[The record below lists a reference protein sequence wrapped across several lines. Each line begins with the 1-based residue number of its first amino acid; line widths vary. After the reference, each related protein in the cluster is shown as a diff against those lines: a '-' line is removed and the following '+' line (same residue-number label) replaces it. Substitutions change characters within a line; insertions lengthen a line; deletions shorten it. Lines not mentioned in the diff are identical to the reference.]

1 MANSMPCRY
10 QYGIPFIAVTSVVL
24 GPISRAMS
32 LAAFGRSCPLS
43 AMKTKSCGP
52 ASPASPVTN
61 GLTLTVP
68 SSALS
73 VTPFVFIAAS
83 WFPRA
88 IKLTLA
94 PA

>member
-1 MANSMPCRY
+1 MPCRY
-10 QYGIPFIAVTSVVL
+10 QYGIPFIAVTSVVS

-32 LAAFGRSCPLS
+32 FAALGRSWPLS

-61 GLTLTVP
+61 GRTVTAP
-68 SSALS
+68 SSVFS
-73 VTPFVFIAAS
+73 VTPFAFIAAS
-83 WFPRA
+83 WLPRA
-88 IKLTLA
+88 IRLTLA